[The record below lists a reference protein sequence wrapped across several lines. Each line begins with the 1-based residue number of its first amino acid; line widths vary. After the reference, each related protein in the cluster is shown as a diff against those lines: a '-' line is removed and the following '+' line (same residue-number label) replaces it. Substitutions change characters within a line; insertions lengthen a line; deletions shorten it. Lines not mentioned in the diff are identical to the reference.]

1 MAATIDTALA
11 EMDFMPRAVFSCF
24 SAPRS
29 GRSSFSLAALAAGAA
44 LALSG
49 CGAVRTIAGVNTVRL
64 HDARVEAMEVEIGN
78 GARTICPRQPMQMH
92 VAVSAQRPGQTA
104 PATYDT
110 WRGVPGIRH
119 NGKLD
124 FADFA
129 FASDQGRFDEWGWFE
144 PNPDVLATVD
154 SGFTIVA
161 RLLHP
166 SAQLSDQRHYDAEY
180 SCIVSAGKPAAPG
193 RAGTDGADG
202 SSGGRGGSNERGGD
216 GGDGESGGPGGPG
229 YDGPQLQ
236 VYASYVRTRR
246 YPKLLAVR
254 VRGDLNDF
262 VLAPADRPFALIA
275 RGGQGGR
282 GGAGGRGG
290 DGGDGGNG
298 SGGGNDDGR
307 NSGGGQGGDGG
318 HGGSGGAGGVGGN
331 GGRIEL
337 IYDARYP
344 ELARLLLFDVDGG
357 LPGEGG
363 AAGASGRAG
372 SGGSAGSG
380 SGAGGSGN
388 SGNSGNYGVY
398 GSAGRAGSAQASAG
412 DVARYFRSVPG
423 IELLPDPR

>member
-1 MAATIDTALA
+1 MAATVDTALA
-11 EMDFMPRAVFSCF
+11 EMDFMHRAVSSHF
-24 SAPRS
+24 SAPR
-29 GRSSFSLAALAAGAA
+29 GRYSFPLAALAAVAT

-92 VAVSAQRPGQTA
+92 VAVSAQLPGRTA

-180 SCIVSAGKPAAPG
+180 SCIVSAGKPGAPG

-216 GGDGESGGPGGPG
+216 GGDGQSGGPGGPG

-290 DGGDGGNG
+290 DGGDGG
-298 SGGGNDDGR
+298 SGASSNDGR
-307 NSGGGQGGDGG
+307 DSAGGQGGDGG

-337 IYDARYP
+337 IYDKRYP

-363 AAGASGRAG
+363 AAGGSGRAG
-372 SGGSAGSG
+372 SGGSGSA
-380 SGAGGSGN
+380 AGG